1 MEAAMAEPSV
11 PDLPEDKPDLPQTLA
26 DFKAPVE
33 GSTNREGTKKRRRNK
48 RASKSQKRV
57 SDDTIDVTHISAWQ
71 IIMTKVQRIDHY
83 QVAAKVLFYE
93 MAEVS
98 AAFNAKLWYL
108 RKL

>member
-1 MEAAMAEPSV
+1 MEAAMTEPSV
-11 PDLPEDKPDLPQTLA
+11 PDLPEDKPDLSQTLA
-26 DFKAPVE
+26 DFRAPVE
-33 GSTNREGTKKRRRNK
+33 ASTNPEGTKKRRRNK
-48 RASKSQKRV
+48 RASKSQKRG

-98 AAFNAKLWYL
+98 EALSTF
-108 RKL
+108 